1 MLADQ
6 FLRDELNKFAKYV
19 IQQSRSNLTKGKK
32 NSSKELYNS
41 LGYDISEASGKTS
54 LGFDM
59 ADYGKFQ
66 DKGVKGADPSRV
78 SPNAKITGQQA
89 PNAPYRFGSGSKR
102 GTFKS
107 FVKRMSIFA
116 KQKNIRFR
124 ENKIVNGVKVP
135 TGRFAKG
142 GFDSVGYIIASN
154 IYNRG
159 IKPSMFFTK
168 PFEAAFKRLPQEL
181 IEAYSIGIEKQ
192 IQVNINKK

>member
-1 MLADQ
+1 M
-6 FLRDELNKFAKYV
+6 E
-19 IQQSRSNLTKGKK
+19 
-32 NSSKELYNS
+32 
-41 LGYDISEASGKTS
+41 
-54 LGFDM
+54 
-59 ADYGKFQ
+59 DYGKFQ
-66 DKGVKGADPSRV
+66 DKGVKGADPSKV

-89 PNAPYRFGSGSKR
+89 PNAPYRFGTGSKR

-107 FVKRMSIFA
+107 FVKRMSMFA

-124 ENKIVNGVKVP
+124 ENKIVNGKKVS

-168 PFEAAFKRLPQEL
+168 PFEAAFKRLPQQL
-181 IEAYSIGIEKQ
+181 LEAYSVGIEKQ
-192 IQVNINKK
+192 IQVNITKK

>member
-1 MLADQ
+1 MLVNPEVDNV
-6 FLRDELNKFAKYV
+6 LNQFAKYV
-19 IQQSRSNLTKGKK
+19 IQQSRSNLAKDGKAGG
-32 NSSKELYNS
+32 ELYNTIGGQVS
-41 LGYDISEASGKTS
+41 RTAK
-54 LGFDM
+54 GFKLILEM
-59 ADYGKFQ
+59 EDYGKFQ
-66 DKGVKGADPSRV
+66 DKGVKGANPSKV

-102 GTFKS
+102 GTFKA
-107 FVKRMSIFA
+107 FVNRMSIFA

-124 ENKIVNGVKVP
+124 ENKIVNGKKVS
-135 TGRFAKG
+135 TGKYAKG

-181 IEAYSIGIEKQ
+181 LEAYSVGIEKQ
-192 IQVNINKK
+192 IQVNITKK